1 MANVHPRQIE
11 ELKQLLSEY
20 HAGHASEH
28 GKMDACQEPSCVEA
42 KLGLRYL
49 GDKFGPAQDSGSG
62 TFNLK

>member
-20 HAGHASEH
+20 